1 MTRPSRLTDNE
12 LKVRLAKLP
21 HWTRTGEK
29 ITRTIKCKGFPGAVA
44 LVQKLV
50 EPAEAMNH
58 HPDVE
63 VRYDKVTIT
72 LTTHDQ
78 RGLTDLDLVLAEKI
92 DALV

>member
-1 MTRPSRLTDNE
+1 MPRPSRLSDNE
-12 LKVRLAKLP
+12 LKHRLAKLP
-21 HWTRTGEK
+21 HWTRVGDS
-29 ITRTIKCKGFPGAVA
+29 ITRTIKCAGFPGAVA
-44 LVQKLV
+44 LVNKLI

-58 HPDVE
+58 HPDVD

-78 RGLTDLDLVLAEKI
+78 RGLTELDLTLAAKI